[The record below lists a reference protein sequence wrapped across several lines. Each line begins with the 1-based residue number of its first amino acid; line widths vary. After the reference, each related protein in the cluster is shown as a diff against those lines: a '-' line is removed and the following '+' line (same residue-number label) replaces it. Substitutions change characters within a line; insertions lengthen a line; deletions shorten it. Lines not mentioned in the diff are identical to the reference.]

1 VWHLLENRRV
11 RWILDNIPLHNIH
24 LAGNL
29 ITVSEFKDGF
39 NMAEDPENQECLAV
53 VLDAADLVNEK
64 LLPQQVWSRQFSVH
78 PGGHRDGQI
87 NAATNDTSLIVAH
100 DTFITLFN
108 FWPGAPEQE

>member
-1 VWHLLENRRV
+1 M

-29 ITVSEFKDGF
+29 LTVSEF

-53 VLDAADLVNEK
+53 VLDTADLVNEK
-64 LLPQQVWSRQFSVH
+64 LVPQQVWSRQFSVH
-78 PGGHRDGQI
+78 PGGDRDGQI

-100 DTFITLFN
+100 DTFLTMFD
-108 FWPGAPEQE
+108 FWPGAPEQG